1 MRMLEERRKLL
12 KDGEVELEVQKRE
25 LSEEQSKLKVEQS
38 NLELDQ
44 MKLQGI
50 EEDIAQRRL
59 EVDDCRKDIE
69 TKQAKLE
76 KETKALQKTKDETE
90 ILLESLRKLLRQRKI
105 NQRKPTTQDMVDTH
119 KSTWYTRRGETKE
132 ILSLIH
138 GSEEGAIVGAWN
150 FVCSH
155 ASSDQIDEFLAHYK
169 KGKYMQCKWN
179 EITKKFES
187 SDEALKQ
194 ALAMKYRGFMSRRK
208 YNVQCK
214 TLSSVFDPNKAVWL
228 PRNVRIDGIDITSI
242 RQLSHGKLDRFV
254 KSIDVGQIHN
264 LPREVGVTR
273 SVTGL
278 VHMIVDLHLRVPHLA
293 KQLRWFNN
301 KQHHFIFQFS
311 DDGTQ
316 EAADT
321 PMSVGSLTSW
331 NFHRRVNSRDLHYLL
346 HIVNAQ
352 ETDGVMEGLWQQ
364 HTQEM
369 QLLEASTFTINGTS
383 VTFEFVPS
391 ADQKWQCWA
400 NNETNNAASFPSP
413 FADVSKQDMVVVG
426 GEIGTTWQPWTNET
440 RTADAAKV
448 EKFVGTLPREL
459 SDGARKAKINKFLA
473 TNRLRQLGVPR
484 IGKYAALQRPDP
496 LHAEINCAA
505 HYLNLLYHEA
515 LSRGT
520 TCLSRFLSTLEAPVH
535 DTEIARE
542 TCHEVEI
549 QADNGDFHVGEGVG
563 ARARACVSVTNAAQS
578 LVEALH
584 FDDIVPSQG
593 MHVLGLGLKSLAKD
607 LQDHYDNE
615 STRHNKWS
623 ARLIGEHAIMIES
636 FGYRLTDSLFFPG
649 ESPAEELRRLVLGKV
664 GQCLRD
670 AASIFSQVEV
680 TEEDLQT
687 LEWTC
692 SRYYN
697 LLCLFIPTA
706 VSLPVWTV
714 AKAIPY
720 HARILWTKY
729 GIGYGILSLQAKES
743 KHAALKAD
751 LGFTNRCKA
760 PGKQNKWVQ
769 VFRANYMR
777 SFYLEEYC
785 PCPQTYNPHFHCR
798 VPKHAGQVGYCLC
811 GRDIPREDVQL
822 CSTCENACA
831 IVQCADEG
839 ILSPRIIALLK
850 PFECTLCRERFA
862 DSCALE
868 AHNAAHQPPPFH
880 GDTSTERVIT
890 DPRSLTVV
898 ELRKEC
904 RRHGLAGF
912 GGSSALYTD
921 SKFCFQLL

>member
-1 MRMLEERRKLL
+1 
-12 KDGEVELEVQKRE
+12 
-25 LSEEQSKLKVEQS
+25 
-38 NLELDQ
+38 
-44 MKLQGI
+44 
-50 EEDIAQRRL
+50 
-59 EVDDCRKDIE
+59 
-69 TKQAKLE
+69 
-76 KETKALQKTKDETE
+76 
-90 ILLESLRKLLRQRKI
+90 
-105 NQRKPTTQDMVDTH
+105 
-119 KSTWYTRRGETKE
+119 
-132 ILSLIH
+132 
-138 GSEEGAIVGAWN
+138 
-150 FVCSH
+150 
-155 ASSDQIDEFLAHYK
+155 
-169 KGKYMQCKWN
+169 
-179 EITKKFES
+179 
-187 SDEALKQ
+187 
-194 ALAMKYRGFMSRRK
+194 
-208 YNVQCK
+208 
-214 TLSSVFDPNKAVWL
+214 
-228 PRNVRIDGIDITSI
+228 
-242 RQLSHGKLDRFV
+242 
-254 KSIDVGQIHN
+254 
-264 LPREVGVTR
+264 
-273 SVTGL
+273 
-278 VHMIVDLHLRVPHLA
+278 
-293 KQLRWFNN
+293 
-301 KQHHFIFQFS
+301 
-311 DDGTQ
+311 
-316 EAADT
+316 
-321 PMSVGSLTSW
+321 
-331 NFHRRVNSRDLHYLL
+331 
-346 HIVNAQ
+346 
-352 ETDGVMEGLWQQ
+352 
-364 HTQEM
+364 M

-400 NNETNNAASFPSP
+400 NNETNTAASFPSP

-520 TCLSRFLSTLEAPVH
+520 ACLSRSLSTLEAPVH

-549 QADNGDFHVGEGVG
+549 QADNDDFHVGEGV
-563 ARARACVSVTNAAQS
+563 
-578 LVEALH
+578 
-584 FDDIVPSQG
+584 
-593 MHVLGLGLKSLAKD
+593 
-607 LQDHYDNE
+607 
-615 STRHNKWS
+615 
-623 ARLIGEHAIMIES
+623 
-636 FGYRLTDSLFFPG
+636 G

-692 SRYYN
+692 SLYYN
-697 LLCLFIPTA
+697 LLCLFIPIA

-729 GIGYGILSLQAKES
+729 GIGYGILSLHAKES

-751 LGFTNRCKA
+751 LGLTNRCKA

-798 VPKHAGQVGYCLC
+798 VPKHAGQAGYCLC

-822 CSTCENACA
+822 CSTCEKACA
-831 IVQCADEG
+831 FVQCADEG

-850 PFECTLCRERFA
+850 PFECTLCRECTLCSPLSALFA
-862 DSCALE
+862 NSCALE

-912 GGSSALYTD
+912 GGSSAL
-921 SKFCFQLL
+921 